1 MFVLERFHSCSAC
14 IVPLAKSMGANSNLD
29 LRGDT
34 NCFNFSLFMQLLLF
48 LCYGPFKRGSKRN
61 SRKTSIAARGRG
73 RIEFVHSLVC
83 SGCVTIK
90 DCLGETKEEIILPAQ
105 GVESTKS
112 EAIGGNLVNSFERY
126 LFGSSFDTFILTL
139 AGKFSNVNFCCVGDS
154 AGANLKLAEQL
165 FSYLRQVCRKHG
177 IFMTANFTPCQL
189 HQAARIL
196 GLYLE
201 HNALSTALFSCTR
214 LHQHTNTRKKFRDRM
229 KVLLSERFQ
238 YFANQRPPLCAFTTS
253 RFRRNLFELLSGS
266 WRGETEEEV
275 HSARTDMVKQALL
288 FFNGNISQNGSWS
301 HYCNGCHKNEHEA
314 RQHVTRLHVLL
325 MTW

>member
-1 MFVLERFHSCSAC
+1 MPCEASWHQINDLIQTHTTTISSTTTTTTTTCHGRCFQRRVEQQQNVCAPASSDSAFTLSFGWDETKQAAARPRQLHEEVTTMRLNDGPVEGSDQDPTEGSLGFRFGTHSLSSCLFLERFHSCSAC

-90 DCLGETKEEIILPAQ
+90 DGLGETKEEIILPAQ

-139 AGKFSNVNFCCVGDS
+139 AGKFSKC
-154 AGANLKLAEQL
+154 
-165 FSYLRQVCRKHG
+165 
-177 IFMTANFTPCQL
+177 
-189 HQAARIL
+189 
-196 GLYLE
+196 
-201 HNALSTALFSCTR
+201 
-214 LHQHTNTRKKFRDRM
+214 
-229 KVLLSERFQ
+229 
-238 YFANQRPPLCAFTTS
+238 
-253 RFRRNLFELLSGS
+253 
-266 WRGETEEEV
+266 
-275 HSARTDMVKQALL
+275 
-288 FFNGNISQNGSWS
+288 
-301 HYCNGCHKNEHEA
+301 
-314 RQHVTRLHVLL
+314 
-325 MTW
+325 